1 MTNKKQMKIMKKL
14 NKLQSLLMLLGGLL
28 MAAGAILFITHW
40 NPSPYVYI
48 LGSILFVGMQLL
60 QRYEGSN
67 IVLRRLRNIYI
78 VGGILILFA
87 GVLMIFNYQYVY
99 LKWFNYSFY
108 IRNEWVLSLF
118 LGSLLQLYTSYR
130 IPVELDKEAK
140 KR

>member
-1 MTNKKQMKIMKKL
+1 MKKL
-14 NKLQSLLMLLGGLL
+14 NKLQSVIMFLGGLL

-40 NPSPYVYI
+40 NPSPYIYI
-48 LGSILFVGMQLL
+48 LGSILFVSMQFL
-60 QRYEGSN
+60 QRYEGYN

-78 VGGILILFA
+78 IGGVLILFA
-87 GVLMIFNYQYVY
+87 GVLMVFNYQYVY

-118 LGSLLQLYTSYR
+118 LGSLLQLYTSFR
-130 IPVELDKEAK
+130 MPVELDKEAK

>member
-14 NKLQSLLMLLGGLL
+14 NKLQSVLMLLGGLL

-40 NPSPYVYI
+40 NPSPYVDI

>member
-1 MTNKKQMKIMKKL
+1 MKKL
-14 NKLQSLLMLLGGLL
+14 NKLQSIIMFLGGLL

-40 NPSPYVYI
+40 NPSPYIYI
-48 LGSILFVGMQLL
+48 LGSILFVSMQFL
-60 QRYEGSN
+60 QRYEGYN

-78 VGGILILFA
+78 IGGVLILFA
-87 GVLMIFNYQYVY
+87 GVLMVFNYQYVY

-118 LGSLLQLYTSYR
+118 LGSLLQLYTSFR

>member
-1 MTNKKQMKIMKKL
+1 MKKL
-14 NKLQSLLMLLGGLL
+14 NKLQSVIMIIGGLL

-40 NPSPYVYI
+40 NPSPYIYI
-48 LGSILFVGMQLL
+48 LGSIFFVGMQFL
-60 QRYEGSN
+60 QRYEGYN

-78 VGGILILFA
+78 VGGVLILFA
-87 GVLMIFNYQYVY
+87 GVLMVFNYQYVY

>member
-1 MTNKKQMKIMKKL
+1 MKKL
-14 NKLQSLLMLLGGLL
+14 NKLQSVIMCLGGLL

-40 NPSPYVYI
+40 DPSPYIYI

-60 QRYEGSN
+60 QRYEGYN

-78 VGGILILFA
+78 IGGVLILFA
-87 GVLMIFNYQYVY
+87 GVLMVFNYQYVY

-118 LGSLLQLYTSYR
+118 LGSLLQLYTSFR
-130 IPVELDKEAK
+130 MPVELDKEAK

>member
-1 MTNKKQMKIMKKL
+1 MKKL
-14 NKLQSLLMLLGGLL
+14 NKLQSIIMFLGGLL

-40 NPSPYVYI
+40 NPSPYIYI
-48 LGSILFVGMQLL
+48 LGSILFVGMQFL
-60 QRYEGSN
+60 QRYEGYN

-78 VGGILILFA
+78 VGGVLILFA
-87 GVLMIFNYQYVY
+87 GVLMVFNYQYVY

-118 LGSLLQLYTSYR
+118 LGSLLQLYTSFR
-130 IPVELDKEAK
+130 MPVELDKEAK

>member
-1 MTNKKQMKIMKKL
+1 MKKL
-14 NKLQSLLMLLGGLL
+14 NKLQSIIMFLGGLL

-40 NPSPYVYI
+40 NPSPYIYI
-48 LGSILFVGMQLL
+48 LGSILFVSMQFL
-60 QRYEGSN
+60 QRYEGYN

-78 VGGILILFA
+78 IGGVLILFA
-87 GVLMIFNYQYVY
+87 GVLMVFNYQYVY

-118 LGSLLQLYTSYR
+118 LGSLLQLYTSFR
-130 IPVELDKEAK
+130 MPVELDKEAK

>member
-1 MTNKKQMKIMKKL
+1 MKKL
-14 NKLQSLLMLLGGLL
+14 NKLQSVIMFLGGLL

-40 NPSPYVYI
+40 DPSPYIYI
-48 LGSILFVGMQLL
+48 LGSILFVGMQFL
-60 QRYEGSN
+60 QRYEGHD

-78 VGGILILFA
+78 VGGVLILFA
-87 GVLMIFNYQYVY
+87 GVLMVFNYQYVY